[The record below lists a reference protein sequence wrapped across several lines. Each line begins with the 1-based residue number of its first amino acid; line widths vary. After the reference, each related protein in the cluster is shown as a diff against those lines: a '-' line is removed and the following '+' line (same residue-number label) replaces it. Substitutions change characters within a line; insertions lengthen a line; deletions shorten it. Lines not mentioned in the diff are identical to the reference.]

1 MVQTAD
7 RVDSKSLKGYK
18 RRFLADA
25 LSGIHRSMKFIFEI
39 YIVLCFCV
47 LQSYVLQTNGTKEPS
62 IVLTMISRD
71 EGVNFK
77 SNLALWLPIVD
88 YFTILVDNRTIDD
101 SHAIINQILEGR
113 AKGYKIIDY
122 VFDGFGSSRTLSLRE
137 AWKHFPQATHV
148 IIGDPDWKPNTGTM
162 AKSDLDF
169 LHTVFRFTVYDRS
182 GVTYRQMDW
191 MLLHREGLKMRY
203 NLHEVLDI
211 SLDSYFV
218 KSIPWVS
225 HEIEQKGSWHT
236 TVGHNNSFSLK
247 RLMFDVSLLEKDLVE
262 YGHDPHTHN
271 YLGITYHGIVEE
283 LYKLSNNVMTTEVE
297 KFIALATKYLVLRA
311 TSSYESEFA
320 EERLYSAM
328 LLGSIY
334 INMFNDLTNGEK
346 WMQICYT
353 YDESRTECAIHLA
366 RIKVALGDLTGAVEI
381 VTKLIR
387 LEPPK
392 RAGMLNF
399 INVWTCTIPTLAL
412 EILSQ
417 HLYSV
422 GSHHGLPLVKYLLAL
437 RRMIQDENC
446 GRTDTVDQFLSRIL
460 FNHFNSEITAKSLLE
475 MSTIDLCSHI
485 DLLDFLR
492 QEEYN
497 MHPCVKFKEE
507 VRNYKECVDFNEI
520 LASPL
525 EELQINQKKELVG
538 GAIIHDIIHHAYKG
552 NASYVYNLGRA
563 YRVLFAEYFSDRNIY
578 SFLGYVAK
586 SEDKFDI
593 EIVVVTPDEDRI
605 INIMNRITTCLPKD
619 MLELITFIKSDMND
633 YIPRINIQL
642 SYIRN
647 HAYAT
652 GFALDDVEEYG
663 FDYIEYFGG
672 PSLSPFYE
680 EHFIAMANIL
690 NPRGI
695 AGVTYFSENKHSSQ
709 IRRLIQNRNSSFSYP
724 FSYEPARLVRYYL
737 DTYGFSF
744 LKSDNNLVQFLAAD
758 FENVYNFN
766 SVAHNLKLMDDIK
779 PSKVLSFTK
788 EEFKFHIVKT
798 GLQILN
804 WFPNTYVNPYDNM
817 EQKSF
822 RRIRQLGAH
831 DSFILEDVAPSFRYT
846 SYVCRHGADIHG
858 RAYINENF
866 LQSISKDYDIYV
878 IPRTKSLGLAVFNNT
893 NISIKAFL
901 RHYSSSMTGY
911 SIVVSSAIVNEVNK
925 IFLTDDKY
933 TYDKILEACI
943 KSFAPDFAPTIK
955 NALIN
960 FLDQLEK
967 MSIITIWY
975 QSKGPTLKKTIN
987 YVKKR
992 GGLRMTYTIG
1002 SEDFEIDV
1010 DRKRIQTFNAM
1021 MRSKKNVSNHE
1032 VSIQQDIFHNNETI
1046 RTDGTTLQ
1054 KNTNTD
1060 DNVVQKPKPS
1070 GFEISGN
1077 VDNNKGFNP
1086 IAKSGHSVEASSMEA
1101 QKVYLNALKSHF
1113 DEIIEIPLRKFK
1125 RFVFYKDEDNV
1136 GDHNSTCDI
1145 TRLSNSLQVPEYRK
1159 LSCKNSRNQSC
1170 LEPVKVYRKTGQLMY
1185 YSYNKL
1191 EFDIAQLKY
1200 IYEITKSEVVNEAI
1214 QSLHKLIPLIADKK
1228 NPFKLTDDEYSVCNG
1243 FVNRIIQVKDST
1255 FHTNFIP
1262 DGAIE
1267 QLKLISE
1274 VINTIDFIVLDEI
1287 LHEDALKI
1295 CNSILLQSTIW
1306 FDTTNGVVFASH
1318 HNDGLFHNSFKSFSD
1333 EIARSLSSTI
1343 NGTMVSFNVVKYFVC
1358 SMAIGSNTSSPVMVA
1373 SIDQVA
1379 AIVWLN
1385 NDLTSEAIAEH
1396 DGIRVYEAATMR
1408 GLWAKGYAANLFVH
1422 PDFVGNSSQLLPNIQ
1437 SLSFTENMNY
1447 ENIQRVNNRLVIIG
1461 SLRPFVINTGDKREV
1476 AGGFESKYSLALVI
1490 ILGTKK
1496 KSI

>member
-1 MVQTAD
+1 
-7 RVDSKSLKGYK
+7 
-18 RRFLADA
+18 
-25 LSGIHRSMKFIFEI
+25 MKFIFEL

-101 SHAIINQILEGR
+101 SHAIINKILDGR

-122 VFDGFGSSRTLSLRE
+122 AFDGFGSSRTLSLQE
-137 AWKHFPQATHV
+137 SWKHFPQATHV
-148 IIGDPDWKPNTGTM
+148 IIGDPDWKPNTATM

-211 SLDSYFV
+211 SLDSYVV

-236 TVGHNNSFSLK
+236 TVGHSHSFSLK
-247 RLMFDVSLLEKDLVE
+247 RLMFDVSLLEKDLIE

-283 LYKLSNNVMTTEVE
+283 LYKQSNKVMTSEIE
-297 KFIALATKYLVLRA
+297 KFIALATKYLILRT

-412 EILSQ
+412 ETLSQ
-417 HLYSV
+417 RLYLV

-437 RRMIQDENC
+437 RRMIQDGNC
-446 GRTDTVDQFLSRIL
+446 GKTDIADQFLSKIL
-460 FNHFNSEITAKSLLE
+460 FNNFKDDITTKSLLE
-475 MSTIDLCSHI
+475 LSAFDLCSQI
-485 DLLDFLR
+485 DLLDFIR
-492 QEEYN
+492 QEEYSI
-497 MHPCVKFKEE
+497 HPCDEFKEE
-507 VRNYKECVDFNEI
+507 LSHYKECVDFNEI
-520 LASPL
+520 LAPPL
-525 EELQINQKKELVG
+525 EELQVNQKKELVG
-538 GAIIHDIIHHAYKG
+538 GAIIHDIIHHVYKG

-563 YRVLFAEYFSDRNIY
+563 YRVLFAEHFSDRNIY
-578 SFLGYVAK
+578 SFLGYVVK

-605 INIMNRITTCLPKD
+605 INIMKRITTCLSKD
-619 MLELITFIKSDMND
+619 MLGLITFIKLDMND

-642 SYIRN
+642 SYIRG
-647 HAYAT
+647 YAKKN
-652 GFALDDVEEYG
+652 GFFLDDEEEYG
-663 FDYIEYFGG
+663 YDYIEYFGG
-672 PSLSPFYE
+672 PSLSPFYK
-680 EHFIAMANIL
+680 EHFMAIANIL

-695 AGVTYFSENKHSSQ
+695 AGVTYFSENKYSSQ

-724 FSYEPARLVRYYL
+724 FSYEPARLVKYCL

-744 LKSDNNLVQFLAAD
+744 LKSDNNLVQFLAED
-758 FENVYNFN
+758 FENLYNFN
-766 SVAHNLKLMDDIK
+766 NVAHNLKLMDQIK
-779 PSKVLSFTK
+779 PSKVLTFTK
-788 EEFKFHIVKT
+788 EDFQLQIVKAR
-798 GLQILN
+798 LQILN

-817 EQKSF
+817 EQQSF
-822 RRIRQLGAH
+822 RRIRQFGAH
-831 DSFILEDVAPSFRYT
+831 DSFILKDVAPSFRYT
-846 SYVCRHGADIHG
+846 SYVCKHGANIHG
-858 RAYINENF
+858 RALINENF
-866 LQSISKDYDIYV
+866 LQSILKDNDIYI
-878 IPRTKSLGLAVFNNT
+878 IPRTKSLELAIFNNA

-911 SIVVSSAIVNEVNK
+911 SIVVSSSIVYEVNK
-925 IFLTDDKY
+925 IFTTTEKY
-933 TYDKILEACI
+933 TYDKILEACTN
-943 KSFAPDFAPTIK
+943 SFAPDFAPTIK
-955 NALIN
+955 NALIS
-960 FLDQLEK
+960 FLNQLEK
-967 MSIITIWY
+967 VNIITIWY
-975 QSKGPTLKKTIN
+975 QSKDHTPKKNIN

-992 GGLRMTYTIG
+992 GGLRITYTVG
-1002 SEDFEIDV
+1002 SEDFKVDV
-1010 DRKRIQTFNAM
+1010 DRKRIQTFSAM
-1021 MRSKKNVSNHE
+1021 TRSKKNVSNHE
-1032 VSIQQDIFHNNETI
+1032 LSIQKDTLYTNETNLS
-1046 RTDGTTLQ
+1046 DVTL
-1054 KNTNTD
+1054 KKSTNTD
-1060 DNVVQKPKPS
+1060 DNFVQKPKSS
-1070 GFEISGN
+1070 GFEISGK
-1077 VDNNKGFNP
+1077 VDNSKGLKTNAKFN
-1086 IAKSGHSVEASSMEA
+1086 HSAEPVPVEL
-1101 QKVYLNALKSHF
+1101 QKVYFDAMKSHV
-1113 DEIIEIPLRKFK
+1113 DGIISIPLRKFK
-1125 RFVFYKDEDNV
+1125 RFIFHNDDDN
-1136 GDHNSTCDI
+1136 GSDHNSTYDV
-1145 TRLSNSLQVPEYRK
+1145 SNSLQLPEYRK
-1159 LSCKNSRNQSC
+1159 LSCKNSRNRSC

-1185 YSYNKL
+1185 YSHNKL
-1191 EFDIAQLKY
+1191 DFDIAQLQY
-1200 IYEITKSEVVNEAI
+1200 IYTISKSGVVSEALH
-1214 QSLHKLIPLIADKK
+1214 SLHKLAPLIADKQ

-1243 FVNRIIQVKDST
+1243 FVNRIIHINDSN

-1262 DGAIE
+1262 DGAMQ

-1287 LHEDALKI
+1287 LQEDALI
-1295 CNSILLQSTIW
+1295 FLNSILLQSTIW

-1318 HNDGLFHNSFKSFSD
+1318 HNDGLFHNSFKTFSD
-1333 EIARSLSSTI
+1333 DIARSLSNTI
-1343 NGTMVSFNVVKYFVC
+1343 SGTMVSFDVVKYFVL

-1373 SIDQVA
+1373 SLDQVA

-1385 NDLTSEAIAEH
+1385 NALTSEAIAEH
-1396 DGIRVYEAATMR
+1396 DGVRVYEAATMR
-1408 GLWAKGYAANLFVH
+1408 GLWGTGYAANLFLH
-1422 PDFVGNSSQLLPNIQ
+1422 PDFVCNASQLLPNIR

-1461 SLRPFVINTGDKREV
+1461 SLRPFVINTGDKRDF
-1476 AGGFESKYSLALVI
+1476 AGGFESKYSFALVI